1 MEAVGPPAAQGEG
14 GMLSGSGQTSE
25 ETSAGDSD
33 SYTDS
38 LQ

>member
-14 GMLSGSGQTSE
+14 GTGQTSE